1 VIEKRLD
8 FVALQDRL
16 VDLSRAKEVS
26 LSETKIVLGINCN
39 GNHVNVVGGPCD
51 VFYEIEGI
59 DLAPIEN
66 WGFCVWHMLVWAM
79 RRGTNIHVAGPVD
92 QGTIDSAERFAR
104 TWELWNPRRFRFVRV
119 TAEAV
124 APTPNPDRRADLVM
138 FSGGLDSTDMLL
150 RIGRRQHP
158 GLALTIHGFDHALR
172 ATDSFE
178 AALAKSEP
186 LLADLNYNRAV
197 LRTNAAAVAQ
207 DYHSWGL
214 RLMGSAA
221 LLSSLFKEGVFAAS
235 FTMEQDM
242 AVYPWGDNHVTDRF
256 FRSDDF
262 ALTPLYEISRLEK
275 AANVAAN
282 PVALN
287 ALAFCNNLRNK
298 SRWKLGLNC
307 GACEKCIR
315 TKAMFAVETGSI
327 PEIFVDMSLDID
339 RLTLDDRIEI
349 AFFIDLYQRGREL
362 GTLANV
368 PGLERR
374 FFAAFGAKPEAEP
387 LRTAIRDRLPRP
399 IVSTIRAALG
409 HKIVE
414 LE

>member
-1 VIEKRLD
+1 MRVG
-8 FVALQDRL
+8 
-16 VDLSRAKEVS
+16 
-26 LSETKIVLGINCN
+26 IVLSLTRN
-39 GNHVNVVGGPCD
+39 GNRINVVGGPCD

-172 ATDSFE
+172 ATGSFE

-221 LLSSLFKEGVFAAS
+221 LLSSLFKEGAFAANS
-235 FTMEQDM
+235 TIEQDM
-242 AVYPWGDNHVTDRF
+242 ALHPWGLNHVTDRF

-262 ALTPLYEISRLEK
+262 ALTPLYDISRSEK
-275 AANVAAN
+275 AANVAVN
-282 PVALN
+282 PVALKG
-287 ALAFCNNLRNK
+287 LAFCNNLRNK
-298 SRWKLGLNC
+298 SRWESGLNC
-307 GACEKCIR
+307 GVCQKCIR
-315 TKAMFAVETGSI
+315 AKATFAAETGEI
-327 PEIFVDMSLDID
+327 PNIFVDMNLDVSALAVSN
-339 RLTLDDRIEI
+339 RVEI
-349 AFFIDLYQRGREL
+349 SYFVDLYQRAREL
-362 GTLANV
+362 GTLASV

-387 LRTAIRDRLPRP
+387 LRTVIRDRLPRP
-399 IVSTIRAALG
+399 IVSTIRAALSRR
-409 HKIVE
+409 IVE
-414 LE
+414 IE